1 MTKPVLVVKIPA
13 TTTKRSVK
21 DIANGINMMHDLNKD
36 YHVMIISNCVLDNIG
51 VEVLNVIGAEDVDI
65 EKLKNRI
72 KNAQKVAGLR

>member
-1 MTKPVLVVKIPA
+1 
-13 TTTKRSVK
+13 
-21 DIANGINMMHDLNKD
+21 MMHDLNKD